1 MQICSQDFS
10 SKKKKYISI
19 SKRRATLTERKNKS
33 GTNFS
38 CQEFIKCI
46 NHLIDNCF
54 IKYDNQIFQ
63 QTVGIPMGS
72 NCASHLANIFL
83 FIYESAL
90 VNKVFEESNIDNIH
104 QLGTA
109 FRYQDDLIIFQQYY
123 NAAYNIVNS
132 YPQEMIIKNTNVNI
146 NTVNYLDLTICIVD
160 NRYHYKSYDKR
171 KEFNFQIIRYPNLS
185 GNIPLNPSL
194 GFFYLETLQILWY

>member
-1 MQICSQDFS
+1 
-10 SKKKKYISI
+10 
-19 SKRRATLTERKNKS
+19 
-33 GTNFS
+33 
-38 CQEFIKCI
+38 
-46 NHLIDNCF
+46 
-54 IKYDNQIFQ
+54 
-63 QTVGIPMGS
+63 MGS

-109 FRYQDDLIIFQQYY
+109 FRYQDDLTIFQQYY

-171 KEFNFQIIRYPNLS
+171 KEFNFQIICYPNLS

-194 GFFYLETLQILWY
+194 GVFTSQLSRFCGINLTAEDFKYDIIQLVKTLHSQGYDLKMLKLKFIQFGKSKVTHWAHLGANITNVHFINSIFNNL

>member
-1 MQICSQDFS
+1 
-10 SKKKKYISI
+10 
-19 SKRRATLTERKNKS
+19 
-33 GTNFS
+33 
-38 CQEFIKCI
+38 
-46 NHLIDNCF
+46 
-54 IKYDNQIFQ
+54 
-63 QTVGIPMGS
+63 MGS
-72 NCASHLANIFL
+72 NCASHFANIFL
-83 FIYESAL
+83 FIHESAL

-109 FRYQDDLIIFQQYY
+109 FRYQDDLLIFQQYY

-132 YPQEMIIKNTNVNI
+132 YPQEMIIKNTKVNI

-171 KEFNFQIIRYPNLS
+171 KDFNFQIIHYPNLS

-194 GFFYLETLQILWY
+194 GFFT